1 MVSDNYGSWV
11 NICNQVHR
19 WVTRQTQVNCTLFF
33 RDNEISRQP
42 LKVSTNSFVKIATTQ
57 YWCLDTGQ
65 YPSIQGVRRCNFP
78 AFLVAMGGILALH
91 DTRLSSIYIQRC
103 PDGGRK
109 GGLRLTGCCSC
120 TTDPPTP
127 WGPTHIDGLHA
138 VGFILDLLDRTVNRT
153 GQYMPVVLPH

>member
-1 MVSDNYGSWV
+1 M
-11 NICNQVHR
+11 
-19 WVTRQTQVNCTLFF
+19 NCTLFF

-42 LKVSTNSFVKIATTQ
+42 LKVSANSFVKIATT
-57 YWCLDTGQ
+57 Q

-109 GGLRLTGCCSC
+109 GGLRLTGCCSS

-153 GQYMPVVLPH
+153 GQYIPIALQH